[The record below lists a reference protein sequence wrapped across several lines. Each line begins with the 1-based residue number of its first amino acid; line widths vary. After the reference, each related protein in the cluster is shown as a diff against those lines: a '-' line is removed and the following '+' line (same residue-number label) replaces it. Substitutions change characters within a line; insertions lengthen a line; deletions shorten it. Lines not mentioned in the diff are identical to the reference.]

1 MGQRQVGPALVAVVA
16 LTLAGLTAVAIWQ
29 AASAHREVR
38 SLRSEVQTLES
49 RLPRAN
55 TEADAVA
62 KAERDAQTAFEKA
75 TAVEKRLTAGLR
87 AVRRQISGLQTT
99 SEAASAI
106 QECGNKPAGGA
117 WTYEQV
123 LGAGHFNLTARN
135 VSCTEAR
142 SVVDQIDFSSDP
154 PSYPGW
160 TCEYVSHE
168 YEFADIRCTSGI
180 KVVRFQTGS

>member
-1 MGQRQVGPALVAVVA
+1 MRSTAVAVVVAAFFGVVLTGCGGASDEELQQLDQRIAA
-16 LTLAGLTAVAIWQ
+16 LDKRVADLQ
-29 AASAHREVR
+29 A
-38 SLRSEVQTLES
+38 QLEDEQ
-49 RLPRAN
+49 A
-55 TEADAVA
+55 T
-62 KAERDAQTAFEKA
+62 A

-87 AVRRQISGLQTT
+87 AVRRQVSGLETT

-123 LGAGHFNLTARN
+123 QGAGHFNLTARN
-135 VSCTEAR
+135 VSCAEAR

-160 TCEYVSHE
+160 TCEFVAQE
-168 YEFADIRCTSGI
+168 YELSDIRCTSGI
-180 KVVRFQTGS
+180 KVLRFQTGS